1 MQCVKSQHRGGVIGV
16 ISGDLAR
23 YTSFATSMLRLHVPG
38 NSAWAWHT
46 GNGFASL
53 RNHIVREMEPDVD
66 WLFFMDDDHTFY
78 PDILLRLLDRN
89 VDIIQPLVST
99 RKPPYRPYGYMH
111 DGQDYRS
118 MNWSDFPLHGI
129 KQVDAVG
136 TGGML
141 VRRKVLDAVG
151 DPWFEEGRTGKE
163 HLGEDLH
170 FCTKARGKG
179 FQVFVDC
186 DVRMGHMATVQVWP
200 DQAEQKVETGQK
212 LDWCVKLELDH
223 CGLQL
228 PTNFGQGVIQ
238 EA

>member
-1 MQCVKSQHRGGVIGV
+1 MQCVKSPHRGGVVGI

-23 YTSFATSMLRLHVPG
+23 YTSFMASMFRLMVPNG
-38 NSAWAWHT
+38 SAWALHT

-53 RNHIVREMEPDVD
+53 RNLIVRELEPDVD
-66 WLFFMDDDHTFY
+66 WLFFMDDDHTFH

-111 DGQDYRS
+111 NGQDYES
-118 MNWSDFPLHGI
+118 LTWSDFPLHGI
-129 KQVDAVG
+129 REVDAVG

-141 VRRKVLDAVG
+141 VRRRVLDEVG
-151 DPWFEEGRTGKE
+151 DPWFEEGRTGAE
-163 HLGEDLH
+163 HLGEDLY
-170 FCTKARGKG
+170 FCTKARAAG
-179 FQVFVDC
+179 FKVYVDC

-200 DQAEQKVETGQK
+200 DQAEQQTGVGQQ

-223 CGLQL
+223 CGLRV
-228 PTNFGQGVIQ
+228 PTDFGHKVIQ
-238 EA
+238 EV